1 MEDAIT
7 ALEAWADECP
17 EAKLLL
23 HQAMEMWRKSRI
35 PHIVQ
40 RALVHHIQAARVVWS
55 DASCPRRQ
63 SGQHAI
69 GRFSMDLWAVCL
81 EEALWFA
88 PCQHMRDLEVAAT
101 LPLCEVPLDDG
112 RSLEDF
118 LVDEL
123 QVRTTPARAQMR
135 VQGLVVC
142 SKEANVK
149 LRMRQ
154 YGQELQTNTIV
165 LLPNGK
171 RGFHIGTGEVGVE
184 GKCIHFTADD
194 SDAAQAAQAAP
205 PTIMAVT
212 LWTVRTKPRMP
223 EFLPAGCPAPPPLF
237 NTGTYDPAQP
247 VYRGLSA
254 AKVTVGTESVPDDD
268 PTLLQGMDVMAVRV
282 EMIMCHVAYGRPT
295 DDEVDDMC
303 RRLLAEQLR
312 RGVTKDTDGAR
323 EAESAL
329 HKLDG
334 LAFCHQGHGP
344 YQRGVDCPQ
353 CQARVVCTV

>member
-17 EAKLLL
+17 DAKLLL
-23 HQAMEMWRKSRI
+23 YQAMEMWRKARI
-35 PHIVQ
+35 PKIVE
-40 RALVHHIQAARVVWS
+40 RALMHQVQAARVVWS

-81 EEALWFA
+81 QEGLWFA

-101 LPLCEVPLDDG
+101 LPLCEVPLG
-112 RSLEDF
+112 AERTLEDY
-118 LVDEL
+118 LIDEL
-123 QVRTTPARAQMR
+123 QVRTTPPRAQVR

-154 YGQELQTNTIV
+154 YGDELQTNTMV
-165 LLPNGK
+165 FLPDGR

-184 GKCIHFTADD
+184 GKSIHFSADD
-194 SDAAQAAQAAP
+194 SDAAQAAP

-212 LWTVRTKPRMP
+212 LWTARTKPRLP
-223 EFLPAGCPAPPPLF
+223 EFLPAGCPAPP
-237 NTGTYDPAQP
+237 
-247 VYRGLSA
+247 VYRGLAA

-268 PTLLQGMDVMAVRV
+268 PAFLQGMDVVAVRV
-282 EMIMCHVAYGRPT
+282 EMIECHVAYGRPT

-312 RGVTKDTDGAR
+312 LGVTKDTAGAK

-329 HKLDG
+329 QKLDG

-344 YQRGVDCPQ
+344 YQRNVNCPQ
-353 CQARVVCTV
+353 CQARVVCAAPC